1 MYPLGREYILY
12 NKMMNIYAVIDYK
25 YNAIELYTSKGWV
38 LFSYTYNDDYRLQK
52 KKNNTGNNDV
62 L

>member
-1 MYPLGREYILY
+1 
-12 NKMMNIYAVIDYK
+12 MMNIYAVIDYK